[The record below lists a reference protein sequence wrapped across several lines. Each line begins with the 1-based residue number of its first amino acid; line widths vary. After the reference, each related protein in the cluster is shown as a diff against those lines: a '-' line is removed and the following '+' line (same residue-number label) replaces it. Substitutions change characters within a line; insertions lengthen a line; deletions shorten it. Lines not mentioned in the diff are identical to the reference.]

1 MTNPSHHEASCLL
14 FLFLHISSN
23 LLTKL
28 IFTLL
33 QSGCPPFKKRI
44 TNIRTL
50 DLSNNQLSSLNPS
63 ISNLTQLKSLNLEN
77 NKLIPGSVTA
87 LSQLT
92 NLQTLSLGNNM
103 LGRPVSHQNTNPA
116 ANVGKKIVGHLP
128 HPNTTNPIRTASKN
142 HDPLPSALPSKLKS
156 LKMNANYLSNVPKPI
171 FQLHKLDKLDL
182 SNNQL
187 ASLPVELGPNLTN
200 LTELI
205 LDDNSIVSLPESI
218 GKLVKLKVLSLK
230 RNHISAS
237 NTQWSDTTN
246 PQPLPASLFT
256 DTPLIDLNLHENP
269 MTSTQLNSMD
279 GYSQFLERR
288 KTVKTNALLGG
299 ALTNLDVCGLE

>member
-1 MTNPSHHEASCLL
+1 M
-14 FLFLHISSN
+14 
-23 LLTKL
+23 
-28 IFTLL
+28 
-33 QSGCPPFKKRI
+33 
-44 TNIRTL
+44 
-50 DLSNNQLSSLNPS
+50 DLSNNQLSLLNPS
-63 ISNLTQLKSLNLEN
+63 ISNLKQLKSLNLES
-77 NKLIPGSVTA
+77 NKLIPGSVAA

-92 NLQTLSLGNNM
+92 NLQTLSLGSNM
-103 LGRPVSHQNTNPA
+103 LGRPVGATHNNNPA

-128 HPNTTNPIRTASKN
+128 HSNNPNSASMN
-142 HDPLPSALPSKLKS
+142 HDPLPPSLPSKLKS
-156 LKMNANYLSNVPKPI
+156 LKLNANYLSNVPKPI

-187 ASLPVELGPNLTN
+187 ASLPVELGQNLTN

-205 LDDNSIVSLPESI
+205 LDDNSIVSLPESV

-237 NTQWSDTTN
+237 NTQWNDTIN

-256 DTPLIDLNLHENP
+256 DTPMIDLNLHENP